1 MAQKS
6 RPTRRPKGAP
16 KAPGDEDNGR
26 TGQAIPPRH
35 PKGTPKEPGDEDLV
49 IFTPDHRFYWVSRDD
64 YRKPEHEFLPDRR
77 DLYDNLLKAGVVLAQ
92 LPPLKEV
99 PRQMGIAECVCFLV
113 NLAGIRAQ
121 DAQKGLESRRAELSR
136 TASARKKTSRASRKK
151 T

>member
-35 PKGTPKEPGDEDLV
+35 PKGTPKKPGDEDLV

-64 YRKPEHEFLPDRR
+64 YRKPEHEFLPDPS
-77 DLYDNLLKAGVVLAQ
+77 DLYDNLLRTSGDVDVDHFA
-92 LPPLKEV
+92 P
-99 PRQMGIAECVCFLV
+99 FSH
-113 NLAGIRAQ
+113 
-121 DAQKGLESRRAELSR
+121 DAQSGPLVPPPPPPPIPEPATLVLLATGLAI
-136 TASARKKTSRASRKK
+136 SARSIRRRPDSRK
-151 T
+151 